1 MSEAVLGEPLRVQ
14 QSSTLPSAISQRLS
28 QRGDA
33 PGMADRGRVGYGQAT
48 PKLSSFLI
56 KNEFAHHY
64 QKMAAIKNRVPF
76 SKDSTLDNA
85 VPHTKTL
92 RHLQFNGK
100 AEADRVIREKQINKV
115 LPPPPTTIHR
125 RRRPHRQHDLRTAN
139 ANANAATTTVPP
151 PTPPTRH
158 L

>member
-1 MSEAVLGEPLRVQ
+1 
-14 QSSTLPSAISQRLS
+14 
-28 QRGDA
+28 
-33 PGMADRGRVGYGQAT
+33 MADRGRVGYGQAT

-115 LPPPPTTIHR
+115 LPPPSTTHHPPPPTPPPPP
-125 RRRPHRQHDLRTAN
+125 RPAAN
-139 ANANAATTTVPP
+139 ANANAATTNVWPP
-151 PTPPTRH
+151 SRPAAANAANATNAVANCETAPP
-158 L
+158 